1 MKLRETFEGY
11 LEYMRQT
18 DYNQKT
24 IGAHRHF
31 LYGPVMQALGD
42 AEVEEL
48 KLNDQ
53 AKVLEAGRPYGD
65 YGSQRAI
72 TTFRALMEYLDGD
85 GHVLKFDWRNIK
97 TPQSP
102 ARKNEYFTETE
113 LETVMSVIDL
123 RTIAGLRTRALLE
136 VLYATGMR
144 ISEACALDQSS
155 INWEEKTATI
165 LNAKF
170 QAYQPIYFT
179 DRSLEWLKKYLDAR
193 KDKDI
198 PALFTSGRGR
208 LLPQSS
214 RTFLRD
220 HMKPALKALG
230 LEKHLKHHAFRK
242 TFVTH
247 LFEKGG
253 DIVSI
258 RAAARHNSPRTTLRY
273 YAVANQER
281 VKAMHQRL
289 LNGTGNGAE
298 KSVGTGVATSTAHI
312 TVAQPGDIESML
324 R

>member
-1 MKLRETFEGY
+1 MKLKETFEGY
-11 LEYMRQT
+11 LEYMRRT
-18 DYNQKT
+18 DYHEKT

-31 LYGPVMQALGD
+31 LYGPVALALGETEIE
-42 AEVEEL
+42 AL

-53 AKVLEAGRPYGD
+53 AKILEAGKPYGD

-85 GHVLKFDWRNIK
+85 GLVLKFDWRNIK

-113 LETVMSVIDL
+113 LETVMNAIDL

-144 ISEACALDQSS
+144 ISEACALDQTD

-170 QAYQPIYFT
+170 QSYQPIYFT
-179 DRSLEWLKKYLDAR
+179 DKSLEWLKKYLDVR

-214 RTFLRD
+214 RTFMRD
-220 HMKPALKALG
+220 HMKPILKTLG
-230 LEKHLKHHAFRK
+230 FDKHLKHHAFRK

-281 VKAMHQRL
+281 VKDMHQRL
-289 LNGTGNGAE
+289 LNGTGKGAE
-298 KSVGTGVATSTAHI
+298 KSIGPGVATSTPHI
-312 TVAQPGDIESML
+312 TVAQPGELESML
-324 R
+324 K